1 MTKLVT
7 AFSIVALGL
16 AALAVV
22 TPLMTRLASA
32 LVPLVLVGGLVAGVL
47 RVVWAYTRRW

>member
-1 MTKLVT
+1 VTKLVT
-7 AFSIVALGL
+7 AVAALILGL
-16 AALAVV
+16 GLLSVGAPLLA
-22 TPLMTRLASA
+22 RLAGA